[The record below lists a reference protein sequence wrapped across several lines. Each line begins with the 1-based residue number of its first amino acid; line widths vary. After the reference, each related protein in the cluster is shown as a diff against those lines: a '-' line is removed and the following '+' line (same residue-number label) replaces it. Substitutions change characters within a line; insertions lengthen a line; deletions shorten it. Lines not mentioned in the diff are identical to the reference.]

1 MAPISELL
9 ELICH
14 PLSVRPSVRPPARP
28 SLLLLWPTMPSSDIS
43 YFHSAEYK
51 DWAPDEVLSAWVAGP
66 ISIGCSRLAGW
77 RFIMKVHLHF
87 AFGGRKRRQEFI
99 YAKLFIKIQL
109 TYLHERFYVLTA
121 MRGSVTQHATQHYIP
136 QVTNLIDFLSIYVLT
151 GQLNTNTETQFT

>member
-14 PLSVRPSVRPPARP
+14 PLSVRPPARS

-66 ISIGCSRLAGW
+66 ISIERSQLAGW
-77 RFIMKVHLHF
+77 LTVHHGSSSTFRLW
-87 AFGGRKRRQEFI
+87 RSETQTRI
-99 YAKLFIKIQL
+99 YIREIVFQNSINLFIREIL
-109 TYLHERFYVLTA
+109 RSHGYARVRNPTSYTA
-121 MRGSVTQHATQHYIP
+121 LYPISH
-136 QVTNLIDFLSIYVLT
+136 LSITVLVT
-151 GQLNTNTETQFT
+151 YWWIDSET